1 VKVEFAPEA
10 RRQIAAFAAWWDD
23 HRKDARVRV
32 EDALEAAVGALAE
45 HPGLGRTFASSSYS
59 TTGSRSCAAPAAS
72 PGSYPIARYALR
84 RFSSIRFRTG
94 TLASR

>member
-45 HPGLGRTFASSSYS
+45 HPGLGR
-59 TTGSRSCAAPAAS
+59 PNE
-72 PGSYPIARYALR
+72 
-84 RFSSIRFRTG
+84 
-94 TLASR
+94 

>member
-1 VKVEFAPEA
+1 MKVEFAPEA

-45 HPGLGRTFASSSYS
+45 HPGLGRPYS
-59 TTGSRSCAAPAAS
+59 VNPTYRTRRLKGTPYVLFYRVDEAAETIRVVSAWSGVRGSGPEL
-72 PGSYPIARYALR
+72 P
-84 RFSSIRFRTG
+84 
-94 TLASR
+94 

>member
-45 HPGLGRTFASSSYS
+45 HPGLGRPYS
-59 TTGSRSCAAPAAS
+59 VNPTYRTRRLKGTPYVLFYRVDEAAETIRVVSAWSGVRGSGPEL
-72 PGSYPIARYALR
+72 P
-84 RFSSIRFRTG
+84 
-94 TLASR
+94 